1 MLVEDPG
8 GPTGDL
14 GQYYWSYGADAN
26 RGSPTSL
33 LAAPEACAPA
43 SRLDAYNFAP
53 GTWFDETQNVE
64 TYDDYGPAT
73 LGSDTLSPQSHSSRS
88 YDLDVYDPDAYDADS
103 YGAEIFDPDVAY
115 ADQDDAYY
123 DDWSWTDQPYPT
135 YLTDRFRLLINRA
148 ELLPTR
154 WMARYASLTIQFGLG
169 LIFAWF
175 GALKFVPGLSPAEG
189 LVRAT
194 AAELLAPISFTGLQP
209 TLFLLLLAAW
219 EVLIGIGFLLDIR
232 RRVVVWMV
240 LLHMVGTALPLVLLP
255 EIVWT
260 RFPYALSLEGQYIIK
275 NLVLIG
281 GAMAVGA
288 TRRPTGAQDRG

>member
-8 GPTGDL
+8 PPTGEL
-14 GQYYWSYGADAN
+14 GHYYWSYGANADG
-26 RGSPTSL
+26 GSPASV
-33 LAAPEACAPA
+33 LAAPEDGAPA
-43 SRLDAYNFAP
+43 PHRDAYTYAP
-53 GTWFDETQNVE
+53 DTYATNTYAPDTYTPESWFDETNGADAN
-64 TYDDYGPAT
+64 DDYGSAT
-73 LGSDTLSPQSHSSRS
+73 LSQHALGHDTLGM
-88 YDLDVYDPDAYDADS
+88 DVYDPDADEAAVYEPVVYEPVVYESAVYERD
-103 YGAEIFDPDVAY
+103 GAYPEEHDG
-115 ADQDDAYY
+115 YY
-123 DDWSWTDQPYPT
+123 DDWSWTDRPYPT
-135 YLTDRFRLLINRA
+135 YLTDRFRVLINRA

-169 LIFAWF
+169 LVFAWF

-255 EIVWT
+255 EVVWT
-260 RFPYALSLEGQYIIK
+260 RFPYALSLEGQYII
-275 NLVLIG
+275 
-281 GAMAVGA
+281 
-288 TRRPTGAQDRG
+288 